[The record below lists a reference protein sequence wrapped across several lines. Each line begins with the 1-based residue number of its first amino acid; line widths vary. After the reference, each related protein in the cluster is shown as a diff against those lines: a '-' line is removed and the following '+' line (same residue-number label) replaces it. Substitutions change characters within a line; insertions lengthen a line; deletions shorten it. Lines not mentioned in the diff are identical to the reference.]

1 MVLEPLPETRS
12 ALEAVDAGAELAA
25 ELQLSM
31 DSVVRAVPECVGLSI
46 SLCDA
51 DLTFTYLRS
60 PDSVG
65 TLDAVQY
72 LEDGPCVSAID
83 SGEEI
88 RIDDILDEDRWQLFA
103 LESAAKGVRSSLSL
117 PLRHGTTI
125 IGSVN
130 LYAAS
135 ANAFLGEEAT
145 LARTFGARVQDA
157 VNNADLSMATL
168 RRARQAPSVLA
179 DMAVVDQ
186 AKGILVAKHNISF
199 DDAQRRLNDAAT
211 QAGITEVAV
220 ARAVVQS
227 IAV

>member
-1 MVLEPLPETRS
+1 MGLEPLPETRS
-12 ALEAVDAGAELAA
+12 ALEAVDSGADLAA
-25 ELQLSM
+25 ELQVSIE
-31 DSVVRAVPECVGLSI
+31 SVVRAVPECVGLSI

-60 PDSVG
+60 ADSIG

-88 RIDDILDEDRWQLFA
+88 LIDDL

-117 PLRHGTTI
+117 PLRRGTTI

-130 LYAAS
+130 LYAAT

-145 LARTFGARVQDA
+145 LARTFGAHVEDA

-168 RRARQAPSVLA
+168 RRARRAPSVLA

-186 AKGILVAKHNISF
+186 AKGILVAKHHISF
-199 DDAQRRLNDAAT
+199 DDAQQRLNDAAAR
-211 QAGITEVAV
+211 AGITDVAV